1 MLLSPELDTFRL
13 DEPVEPRSARG
24 EVVHGWDR
32 ANFELIADLFNVM
45 NANPILVRNR
55 NAGSAAFNQPQQ
67 VLSPRILRF
76 GVRLNF

>member
-1 MLLSPELDTFRL
+1 M
-13 DEPVEPRSARG
+13 
-24 EVVHGWDR
+24 
-32 ANFELIADLFNVM
+32 ADLFNVM

-76 GVRLNF
+76 GVRLNFAS